1 MDDGE
6 KQINLTEGL
15 NALRPK
21 TKEPH
26 STRVLDS
33 WIAHAEADTFG
44 ERGGRLAWLIAST
57 IVTAML
63 QQVVDETG
71 RSRFTLKGGTLLQHR
86 LGLAARAT
94 KDLDGI
100 VRGDIEDFVANMDKC
115 LQQSWGPIDFRRTEL
130 EVINTPAKLI
140 KPRSFEVILVLR
152 GQTWRRIK
160 VEISPDEGMAGSSQE
175 EFAAPSLAGFG
186 LPTPDYLVGL
196 AMSYQIAQ
204 KVHAA
209 SDPHNPPN
217 FINERPRDV
226 VDLILLKGLADATG
240 KPDNAEIRSAIEDIF
255 KARGEEAQALGRPV
269 RTWPAQII
277 AHSHWGADYAS
288 AATSA
293 GIELTLDEAV
303 EQVNSWLV
311 SL

>member
-1 MDDGE
+1 MDDTT

-15 NALRPK
+15 NSLRPK
-21 TKEPH
+21 TKEPP

-33 WIAHAEADTFG
+33 WIAHAETDTFG
-44 ERGGRLAWLIAST
+44 ERGGRLAWLVAST

-63 QQVVDETG
+63 QQVVDGTG
-71 RSRFTLKGGTLLQHR
+71 KSRFSLKGGTLLQHR

-100 VRGDIEDFVANMDKC
+100 VRGDIEDFVAAMDKC

-130 EVINTPAKLI
+130 EIINTPAKLI
-140 KPRSFEVILVLR
+140 KPRSFEVILILR

-160 VEISPDEGMAGSSQE
+160 VEISPDEGNAGSSQE

-209 SDPHNPPN
+209 SDPHDPPE

-226 VDLILLKGLADATG
+226 IDLLLLKELVETTG
-240 KPDNAEIRSAIEDIF
+240 EPNNAEIKSAIEDIF
-255 KARGEEAQALGRPV
+255 TARGKEALALGRPV
-269 RTWPAQII
+269 RTWPIQII
-277 AHSHWGADYAS
+277 AHSHWNADYTS
-288 AATSA
+288 AATSVD
-293 GIELTLDEAV
+293 IELTLDEAV
-303 EQVNSWLV
+303 GQVNAWLG